1 MKKRTVKMI
10 AAAAVIGGIGGIIAC
25 REKIWGFFASLHS
38 WQKEVDRIR
47 ERYST
52 DRKHEILFYGAS
64 NFAMWDQME
73 DDMAD
78 YRVQNHAFGGSK
90 DTDLVKFADQI
101 LYPYDPAV
109 VFFQTGSNDYVMMKG
124 TDEEKAAKCMAY
136 KKQMFHTFH
145 EKLPDAKFVIMSGLL
160 LPGRTQY
167 LDMTLRINR
176 ELKELAETEE
186 WLYYVDAEALTY
198 DGKTLDKSLF
208 REDMIHLNHEGELR
222 WYREYIEPQI
232 RELIEKYGLEGL
244 RKCGDRE
251 MQI

>member
-10 AAAAVIGGIGGIIAC
+10 AAAAVIGGIGGMIAY
-25 REKIWGFFASLHS
+25 REKIMEFLASLHS

-47 ERYST
+47 EKYST

-73 DDMAD
+73 EDMAE
-78 YRVQNHAFGGSK
+78 YKVQNHAFGGSM

-109 VFFQTGSNDYVMMKG
+109 VYFQTGSNDYVMMKG
-124 TDEEKAAKCMAY
+124 TDEEKVAKCMAY
-136 KKQMFHTFH
+136 KKQMFRTFH

-251 MQI
+251 KQI